1 MKENHEYF
9 KDNSLLVK
17 YLNSALLLVSF
28 CLHPAFARAS
38 LGELRDAQIVV
49 SPPSTG
55 SDFFPASCGQK
66 TCWGEKLLLAEQYL

>member
-17 YLNSALLLVSF
+17 YLNSAFLLLPF
-28 CLHPAFARAS
+28 CLHPAFASAS
-38 LGELRDAQIVV
+38 LGGLRDAKIIV

-55 SDFFPASCGQK
+55 SDFLSASCGQK
-66 TCWGEKLLLAEQYL
+66 TCWGGKLLLAEQYF